1 MTATTEYPQ
10 THENTVG
17 RYGEN
22 AQYDVATIKAIIQ
35 ESHFVNVSFVDLD
48 GMPQCI
54 PMVSAIEEAQDGL
67 YVYIHGYHKAR
78 LVKMLPPESR
88 VCITATLLDGLAL
101 AWSAY
106 ASNMNYRCAVLHGE
120 VLDWD
125 ETTPDAQAAKMEAAR
140 QIVEGVCVGRWDEC
154 RQPSKAEMTTT
165 GFLKIKVLSA
175 SAKISSGCAGEEKRD
190 LDDDEVTSK
199 LWAGVIPTKLT
210 LLDPI
215 DSPDNKVPV
224 PKTVKDFIA
233 THNAKPVPWPK
244 E

>member
-1 MTATTEYPQ
+1 M
-10 THENTVG
+10 
-17 RYGEN
+17 
-22 AQYDVATIKAIIQ
+22 
-35 ESHFVNVSFVDLD
+35 
-48 GMPQCI
+48 
-54 PMVSAIEEAQDGL
+54 
-67 YVYIHGYHKAR
+67 
-78 LVKMLPPESR
+78 
-88 VCITATLLDGLAL
+88 
-101 AWSAY
+101 
-106 ASNMNYRCAVLHGE
+106 
-120 VLDWD
+120 DWD
-125 ETTPDAQAAKMEAAR
+125 ETTPDAQAAKMDAAR

-190 LDDDEVTSK
+190 LDDAEVSSK
-199 LWAGVIPTKLT
+199 LWAGVIPSTLVENLFEDRGSSRSAVLTLPAKLT

-215 DSPDNKVPV
+215 NSPDNKVPV